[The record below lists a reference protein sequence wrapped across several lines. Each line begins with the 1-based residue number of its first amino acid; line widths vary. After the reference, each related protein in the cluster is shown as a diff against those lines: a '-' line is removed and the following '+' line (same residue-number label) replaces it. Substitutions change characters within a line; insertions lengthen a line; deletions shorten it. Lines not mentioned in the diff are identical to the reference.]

1 MLIFVS
7 IGLYGG
13 NNVFAIND
21 GDVRCFHL
29 KYIVPTGTDRT
40 MHNPSMIPSEGTD
53 TVYTNRVCADNEKIY
68 AEKSSDVTRFEVQG
82 NNVCLRV
89 GGQVKQCEVVEN
101 NGTVHPLDGSL
112 STAMYE
118 LGKNRLKVPYQ
129 EGLSA
134 GSAEVAESA
143 GISSN
148 LANELTLSQEE
159 LNKYSGV
166 DQSLDSCAAL
176 EYTYEGRTRATNKV
190 CINSRGKL
198 YTTTEGA
205 NTKNPT
211 FVESSDG
218 MSVMLNINGN
228 NGIGKTDW
236 NGVMALNEFLG
247 TVWSNACNKGGAC
260 NGYELTGN
268 VVIADRGDEEWSE
281 VDQTD
286 ATSDPDNEEGEKTC
300 ASSGAG
306 GALGW
311 ILCPILENVSNAA
324 NDIYNEYVEPSL
336 EMNADLF
343 SGGDDGTRAAWEMF
357 RNIANVA
364 FIILLLVVI
373 FSQLTGYGID
383 NYGIKKI
390 LPKLIVGVLLMNMSY
405 LICVLCVDLSNIFG
419 AGLKDMFDNLAP
431 AVGPATI
438 EEQVPYEG
446 STGRSLVSLGLLGV
460 LGAGGAA
467 AVIFNP
473 AILLSLLV
481 AAIGI
486 GISIFFL
493 FLLLSARQAAV
504 VVLTVISPLAF
515 AAFMLPN
522 TKKYYDKWLKFMQ
535 VMLLVYPI
543 AGLLV
548 GGGNFVSSLLVSA
561 AEPDVSFMT
570 ALTAMLVGVVPI
582 LFIPSVIKGSFAAF
596 GSAGKALSGFGK
608 QASGRATKFAKE
620 RDAYKNAQQA
630 GLMRKTRIKAGYIGK
645 DSDGNYVR
653 RPRLGALISGGR
665 RGQQR
670 NALAFRKMLS
680 DQGSLE
686 ATAGEDFLL
695 NTQVANREEA
705 IVANGENKDIGLLTN
720 GLDRALRSNDKAAIY
735 AYSNQLTKMGES
747 GIEGVRRV
755 YDGMFE
761 QNGTT
766 LRNGYS
772 ANAVKSLADHIV
784 TDHAG
789 TYKNSARSMFEV
801 ASSINRANIDRQG
814 GFVGGSAMSTGHY
827 VNSDDGRNRLMQK
840 SKSAT
845 LSSMNDNEFD
855 MTYRVP
861 STDDDGN
868 VRRDNSGNIVYG
880 DDYRLPVDDNERRV
894 LGEQIYNAL
903 KNADSMDQNRVA
915 HLRRMLHET
924 GYSPETQTVEIVN
937 GGNNNN
943 GGHPYAVPP
952 AQF

>member
-1 MLIFVS
+1 MWAAESPEDVCYRIKYQVET
-7 IGLYGG
+7 G
-13 NNVFAIND
+13 NVTNNAYN
-21 GDVRCFHL
+21 
-29 KYIVPTGTDRT
+29 PE
-40 MHNPSMIPSEGTD
+40 HNGSTTPIKEKETLE
-53 TVYTNRVCADNEKIY
+53 TNRVCRNADGTLY
-68 AEKSSDVTRFEVQG
+68 AEKTSDNVSLAVPNKENT
-82 NNVCLRV
+82 VCLIKDGKTASCINVEEYAPNMSGILTILAKNSGLDV
-89 GGQVKQCEVVEN
+89 GNGILLGGDQLGRRGDAW
-101 NGTVHPLDGSL
+101 NGTSQALLL
-112 STAMYE
+112 SD
-118 LGKNRLKVPYQ
+118 
-129 EGLSA
+129 
-134 GSAEVAESA
+134 
-143 GISSN
+143 
-148 LANELTLSQEE
+148 EE
-159 LNKYSGV
+159 LNKLTLGV
-166 DQSLDSCAAL
+166 D
-176 EYTYEGRTRATNKV
+176 
-190 CINSRGKL
+190 
-198 YTTTEGA
+198 GA
-205 NTKNPT
+205 PENAND
-211 FVESSDG
+211 DG
-218 MSVMLNINGN
+218 GEENG
-228 NGIGKTDW
+228 
-236 NGVMALNEFLG
+236 
-247 TVWSNACNKGGAC
+247 
-260 NGYELTGN
+260 
-268 VVIADRGDEEWSE
+268 
-281 VDQTD
+281 
-286 ATSDPDNEEGEKTC
+286 EGEKTC

-324 NDIYNEYVEPSL
+324 NDIYDEYVEPSL
-336 EMNADLF
+336 EVNADLF

-405 LICVLCVDLSNIFG
+405 LICVLCVDLSNILG
-419 AGLKDMFDNLAP
+419 GGLKDMFDGM
-431 AVGPATI
+431 AVDIGQTNIVGADGNSVT
-438 EEQVPYEG
+438 YAG
-446 STGRSLVSLGLLGV
+446 SAGRSFLSLGLLGL
-460 LGAGGAA
+460 LGAGGTA
-467 AVIFNP
+467 AVILNP

-522 TKKYYDKWLKFMQ
+522 TKKYYDKWIKFMQ

-548 GGGNFVSSLLVSA
+548 GGGNFVSRLLVSA

-596 GSAGKALSGFGK
+596 GSAGRALSGFGK

-952 AQF
+952 AHF